1 MNKLYNQIKAQAMM
15 EEGYVYDAF
24 EKRKCDFTSALHI
37 RR

>member
-1 MNKLYNQIKAQAMM
+1 MNKLYNQIKAMM